1 MHHSLTLG
9 NGAFFILI
17 SLGGVLS
24 QMAPYTAAAHI
35 ETLSSSRRER
45 RCQMWQEADDG
56 VLPVRLGDLLSQMA
70 PYTAAVCL
78 T

>member
-1 MHHSLTLG
+1 
-9 NGAFFILI
+9 
-17 SLGGVLS
+17 
-24 QMAPYTAAAHI
+24 MAPYTAAAHI

>member
-1 MHHSLTLG
+1 
-9 NGAFFILI
+9 
-17 SLGGVLS
+17 
-24 QMAPYTAAAHI
+24 
-35 ETLSSSRRER
+35 
-45 RCQMWQEADDG
+45 MWQEADDG